1 MSSLSNKMH
10 YKDVFDMDFAHHNN
24 NNNNDG
30 EDGNSSG
37 GSAASSGC
45 NEVGSTSNSSSSH
58 VVSASLAAG
67 EIPLDTLV
75 KAKKKSSL
83 HSSPTTLSH
92 PGSQFLRGQ
101 FMETQ
106 MFQDFMDSV
115 TSFDSGSDSP
125 PPHSQSSSS
134 RPSSSASSQ
143 SLNYCHSTT
152 SDEQLAAVRQGSSH
166 I

>member
-1 MSSLSNKMH
+1 MV
-10 YKDVFDMDFAHHNN
+10 VFTFH
-24 NNNNDG
+24 
-30 EDGNSSG
+30 
-37 GSAASSGC
+37 
-45 NEVGSTSNSSSSH
+45 T
-58 VVSASLAAG
+58 
-67 EIPLDTLV
+67 I
-75 KAKKKSSL
+75 
-83 HSSPTTLSH
+83 TLSI

-125 PPHSQSSSS
+125 PPHSQSSS

-152 SDEQLAAVRQGSSH
+152 SDEQLAAARQGSSH